1 MESASQPQEYKPIK
15 STGGRPKSRIKKGD
29 NIKVRVSATQRLRI
43 AAKAEKAGLSLS
55 EFFRQAAL
63 KAVIKPRM
71 SKEEAAH
78 YRTFAGAANNFNQF
92 VRMAHQAGILSVLKD
107 CREAIYIIKEI
118 LIKIKGDDRE
128 S

>member
-1 MESASQPQEYKPIK
+1 MESAHQPQEYKPSK
-15 STGGRPKSRIKKGD
+15 NTGGRPKARIKKGD

-63 KAVIKPRM
+63 KAVVRPRM

-92 VRMAHQAGILSVLKD
+92 VKMAHQAGILTMVKKGLELLHEIEHILKD
-107 CREAIYIIKEI
+107 IKS
-118 LIKIKGDDRE
+118 DDRE

>member
-1 MESASQPQEYKPIK
+1 MESVPQSQGHHPIK
-15 STGGRPKSRIKKGD
+15 NTGGRPKARIKKDD

-63 KAVIKPRM
+63 KAVVRPRM
-71 SKEEAAH
+71 NKEEAAH
-78 YRTFAGAANNFNQF
+78 YRTFAGAANNFNQI
-92 VRMAHQAGILSVLKD
+92 VKMAHQAGILSVLKD
-107 CREAIYIIKEI
+107 CREAIYMIKEI

>member
-1 MESASQPQEYKPIK
+1 MESAPEPQGHHPIRN
-15 STGGRPKSRIKKGD
+15 TGGRPKSRIKKDD

-63 KAVIKPRM
+63 KAVVRPRM

-92 VRMAHQAGILSVLKD
+92 VKMAHQAGILTMTKKGWELLHEIENILK
-107 CREAIYIIKEI
+107 R
-118 LIKIKGDDRE
+118 IKGDDRE